1 MATEKAAKKAAK
13 KATQRVEITQEVV
26 NSTVAAACLNDG
38 KIYEVADTQQT
49 YLTLRR
55 RNRSVHWL
63 VRTRRGTR
71 TLGKAGL
78 GYKGDHLNLREA
90 RQKGR
95 EAFAEMATAP
105 KRGPK
110 PTASWTWADCV
121 RARLALLAGKRAVG
135 RKIKLPSTETQTDVR
150 SSFGIDRATGEF
162 VAEKRPSLAK
172 LQNMK
177 LVDIT
182 AHEFGEALRGIAG
195 IRPREKFLTYAKAML
210 GWAYS
215 NSHDSGFVI
224 PSPWWTQIE
233 PPQASA
239 DELNDME
246 ADGVKLRARKVGFR
260 VQQVGD
266 FLARHEAFCA
276 EKVSNEKVSPGVRW
290 GIWWVCLTANRRGST
305 TLLER
310 GNVQQQDPLGD
321 AGWGTGLWDASAM
334 KAKKLFMLP
343 VPPIGLHAIN
353 TAIADWQAL
362 IAHSHSAAHTSKWVF
377 ASTRRVQRDGVG
389 LDRPT
394 DISVHPSSL
403 ADHIRNMYGRKP
415 KKTDPNPK
423 NWLEGLDLSL
433 HIVRTAATHYLENL
447 PGLSAAAS
455 SAFLGHEPPL
465 DERDPE
471 ARSPTTEKFYSTTQ
485 RMPLKKLAMQAWS
498 EAVME
503 AYYKAGGK
511 WPEPYP
517 PPKYS
522 K

>member
-1 MATEKAAKKAAK
+1 MATEDNAKRKNTDRK
-13 KATQRVEITQEVV
+13 EITQTVV
-26 NSTVAAACLNDG
+26 NETVAAACVNDN

-55 RNRSVHWL
+55 RNKSVHWL

-95 EAFAEMATAP
+95 EAFAEMATAGKKHKP
-105 KRGPK
+105 RGPE
-110 PTASWTWADCV
+110 PWTWRQTVA
-121 RARLALLAGKRAVG
+121 ARLEVLKGRRKVG
-135 RKIKLPSTETQTDVR
+135 HKIKLPSAETQTDVR
-150 SSFGIDRATGEF
+150 SSFGIDRTSGQF
-162 VAEKRPSLAK
+162 DPEKRPSLAA
-172 LQNMK
+172 LQDMA
-177 LVDIT
+177 LTDIT
-182 AHEFGEALRGIAG
+182 AHEFGAALRGIAG
-195 IRPREKFLTYAKAML
+195 IRPREKFLTYACAML

-215 NSHDSGFVI
+215 NTHLSGFTVVA
-224 PSPWWTQIE
+224 PWWTEIGAPE
-233 PPQASA
+233 PSES
-239 DELNDME
+239 ELVSMAKDR
-246 ADGVKLRARKVGFR
+246 AKLAARKNGFR

-266 FLARHEAFCA
+266 FLARHEDFCA
-276 EKVSNEKVSPGVRW
+276 LKTGNEKVSPGIRW

-310 GNVQQQDPLGD
+310 ANVVQQDLFGPD
-321 AGWGTGLWDASAM
+321 GWGTVLWDEEAM
-334 KAKKLFMLP
+334 KARKPFMLP
-343 VPPIGLHAIN
+343 VPPIGLHVIN
-353 TAIADWQAL
+353 SSIADWQDL
-362 IAHSHSAAHTSKWVF
+362 ITVSHSIAHKTKWVF

-403 ADHIRNMYGRKP
+403 ADHIRNMYGKKP

-423 NWLEGLDLSL
+423 NFLQGIDMSL
-433 HIVRTAATHYLENL
+433 HIVRTAATAFLEKA

-455 SAFLGHEPPL
+455 SAFLSHDPPI

-485 RMPLKKLAMQAWS
+485 RMPLKIQAMQAWS
-498 EAVME
+498 DAVME
-503 AYYKAGGK
+503 AYDKAGGQ